1 MSMFKAINIESDV
14 ESDEEVDDTKEIQ
27 IEEALKLYQTALK
40 YHSEGP
46 KSYRDA
52 IEAYKA
58 LFDSDIFKYAESL
71 SEYRRSELH
80 GDPDYDFMFQE
91 DHEAGPAQLGGA
103 ADSAPN
109 TLPQIL
115 HLSYK
120 NHGQFMLEVVEHSLR
135 ERQQALLVLDA
146 AASTAAVDVPLRY
159 FAEALDKDDSDLDL
173 WARTASVA
181 ALTGSSRITRFCLE
195 AVLDGDDE
203 GLDSIMRLPGLE
215 EGFAGQQLR
224 ELVEKLQDNLSLLQ
238 QPLSDLRRRKLSAAL
253 KRRLAPFSFAPLP
266 GDVKQREALEQALS
280 RPSPHIPLS
289 PIKSDW
295 THLGD
300 AILNEFLQEQQ
311 RLVDPGPGIL
321 VTLAL
326 SDLPNDTIET
336 QQVSTNTAP
345 VEPSADQ
352 AKQSSEAQVNV
363 EEKDEKAE
371 DTEMKEAGED
381 KADQENAKIG
391 ERASVETPD
400 RPHASSRKRSTES
413 AGLPESGE
421 GGRGRSKRIRARES
435 IGDANLGS
443 VVATADTS
451 QQHVEDELRQY
462 HEADDWL
469 YEVVG
474 DMLAKL
480 EVKGLKS
487 PKIVRDML
495 RNKRTDS
502 TKMEESGFKTA
513 AEDLYRILQQLIP
526 QAVPILT
533 GPDSIDMLGSASREA
548 GLNAFLGYTKSSG
561 SEKANRPILDSDCLF
576 KWPPLADTEGRPIK
590 ELMWMWLQSML
601 RPGAF
606 PDPEDARSS
615 YMRHLWSDDLKRII
629 VQALVNV
636 DDFLFERM
644 HDEVF
649 ALDTRILHQ
658 QSAGKW
664 QPVSQEDTHLIEMA
678 QTIFELH
685 LDVYSLIK
693 HPTSSVDVSTQ
704 ILQRERL
711 ERWSRLARDAMAHRA
726 TDGRTSIIDELDFRH
741 LWTSTFHLSV
751 SDDVSQEYVVTCI
764 EELKAIANLLPGPA
778 IYIPNNA
785 VMPELSVEAAER
797 ELTKINMKD
806 CFMKVFQ
813 HDEQDP
819 VSVIESLE
827 PILESFDQDDSQP
840 TSRTE
845 VGDSQETD
853 GAMTPEADENG
864 AIVDASQDARPSPLK
879 AMVHFV
885 SSADVSLRLSLW
897 QRLRQAYEAIDYP
910 PKAVS
915 CYLRSI
921 EILVRD
927 IKSDAYSE
935 AGFEQRSA
943 ELLKSIKIIDE
954 IFDRILKVATVENVF
969 ECIDETHMRSSLNAI
984 GELLWLLST
993 VTVFEDLIR
1002 VGQIPQPTFEG
1013 RFNSAFTAFMGKL
1026 HDTMVRG
1033 WLLQWRLLCDAMAQD
1048 SQHFSKPTEDKFE
1061 YLRHVHYA
1069 FGIRG
1074 FCSASTKALLRL
1086 MKDEL
1091 LKWFKTDDIPDIE
1104 TRDTVICQVLYDLY
1118 GLFCFTNAED
1128 LTEYPSDHDMMDQK
1142 TALKIIDFV
1151 MYQARKVNVKD
1162 LHKTQ
1167 LGSTIDVVH
1176 GYLARTKP
1184 SGAEDLLLNKMKYLS
1199 FIKSAVNPLDLYRCV
1214 IGVGD
1219 LSTKPIPVKNARIA
1233 ARGWYFLM
1241 GSIALNRFRS
1251 QNQKRQAPVPTEDI
1265 NIASAFFGQ
1274 DLEYDSERWETWYSQ
1289 AQAYDYQIDEMVAWS
1304 AEKVNKGDPELVQH
1318 QRTAIHCYS
1327 MAVATAIRNADASED
1342 TTNKMA
1348 QLYADFGMRIYSSSR
1363 DPLSMQAFAL
1373 KDTEERFFSTHQ
1385 VMRSVPFAPMTPV
1398 AAWKFASGLFRR
1410 AIARRPDNWL
1420 SHFMLGKC
1428 LWKLHEAE
1436 EGTIQPRTR
1445 PSVGEVVACFTRAI
1459 EELPGKKGSRGEPI
1473 LEPHYKL
1480 LSILYKL
1487 VQRRELEPGEA
1498 SSKLQATHYA
1508 RQVPVFSTDD
1518 SENPD
1523 EWDDYV
1529 LKVLKMLRSADKS
1542 NWHHRM
1548 TARAAHIHYGDP
1560 SPADKYMAA
1569 LTAKTEFSQQVF
1581 TKTMQLQVWKPEY
1594 ERLGRHFVYTTRYTQ
1609 FFIQLLFET
1618 NDRAGMEALAKRV
1631 RRRNHEFFEHTK
1643 LWQNLC
1649 HAYLKMLRRA
1659 GQIPEGHEDA
1669 VFKSINHE
1677 EWTSAAARLE
1687 AWCHD
1692 PETKSGVLDVLR
1704 EAMELRRLNNN
1715 LMKATLIDD
1724 LIGDTYALLY
1734 QQVVPTLQPEPEPPA
1749 PPTAPPAPAPAPPQ
1763 APTYERTNMM
1773 SMQNIM
1779 NLDGAG
1785 ANEPPPTAATAA
1797 AAGAFGVMSMNNSTL
1812 PTTAPTTGTTTPAA
1826 IPEAT
1831 AAAAVPKPRAKGVGR
1846 RELMRKADA
1855 AVTRP
1860 VVAPTTP
1867 VTNMPIR
1874 ASPARPSI
1882 AEGAGM
1888 AGASGPTALPL
1899 AGDAENS
1906 GATTNVPAIVG
1917 GADVDGAEV
1926 GVKSDAMD
1934 VDATDAGADA
1944 DVEGEGEGEVE
1955 GDNEGEGEGDGE
1967 EIEADVENDQDATE
1981 QDITEQDIM
1990 EQDIT
1995 EQDDPEADAGDDT
2008 MVTADEGDGGGDAAD
2023 VEDFEEPD
2031 VDDDE
2036 NDTLVTAK
2044 EEEEDEEEANEEA
2057 PPPTSQPSSAA
2068 TVVGDIKPQSPSSE
2082 LPSASTEDFSIKPTA
2097 TIPTVNTPSTTTL
2110 AVPPTTTTT
2119 ATSTAPAS
2127 IHDSADDESEL
2138 SEINDDSDNE
2148 DMAEGARAA
2157 EQAAAAAAAAV
2168 AAAAAAAREEEERKK
2183 AKEEEEEMAR
2193 KQEEEEG
2200 KAKEEEEKGKPKK
2213 AEGKG
2218 RRKSAATAPA
2228 RRSRGGGPGSRGGG
2242 RGRGRGGRGR
2252 GRGGAAA
2259 AAGGGEG
2266 SASAA

>member
-1 MSMFKAINIESDV
+1 MFKAINIESDV

-52 IEAYKA
+52 IDAYKA
-58 LFDSDIFKYAESL
+58 LFESDIFKYPESL
-71 SEYRRSELH
+71 SEYRRTELH
-80 GDPDYDFMFQE
+80 GDPDYDFIFQE
-91 DHEAGPAQLGGA
+91 DHEAGPTQLGGA

-120 NHGQFMLEVVEHSLR
+120 NHGQFMLEVVQHSLR

-159 FAEALDKDDSDLDL
+159 FAEALDKDDTDLDL

-224 ELVEKLQDNLSLLQ
+224 ELVEKLQDTLSLLQ
-238 QPLSDLRRRKLSAAL
+238 EPLSDLRRRKLSAAL

-266 GDVKQREALEQALS
+266 ADVKQREALEQALS
-280 RPSPHIPLS
+280 RPSPHIALNPV
-289 PIKSDW
+289 KSDW
-295 THLGD
+295 THVGD

-321 VTLAL
+321 VTLSL
-326 SDLPNDTIET
+326 SDLPQDTVESQQPSTNSAPEGTPAEQSKHATET
-336 QQVSTNTAP
+336 QAN
-345 VEPSADQ
+345 D
-352 AKQSSEAQVNV
+352 
-363 EEKDEKAE
+363 EETDGKALGETGE
-371 DTEMKEAGED
+371 DTEMKETADD
-381 KADQENAKIG
+381 KTDQEGAKNG
-391 ERASVETPD
+391 EGPSVEASD
-400 RPHASSRKRSTES
+400 RPNAPSRKRSTES
-413 AGLPESGE
+413 AGLPESAE

-435 IGDANLGS
+435 IGDASLGN
-443 VVATADTS
+443 VVAAADAS
-451 QQHVEDELRQY
+451 QQQVEDELRQF

-480 EVKGLKS
+480 EVKGLRS
-487 PKIVRDML
+487 PKILRDTL
-495 RNKRTDS
+495 RKKRTEC
-502 TKMEESGFKTA
+502 TKMEESGFKA
-513 AEDLYRILQQLIP
+513 ASEDLYTILQQLIP

-533 GPDSIDMLGSASREA
+533 GPDTIDMLGSASREA
-548 GLNAFLGYTKSSG
+548 GLNAFLGYTKPSG
-561 SEKANRPILDSDCLF
+561 SERMNRPILDSDYLS
-576 KWPPLADTEGRPIK
+576 KWPPLTDTEGMPIK
-590 ELMWMWLQSML
+590 ELMWLWLQSML

-606 PDPEDARSS
+606 PDSEDRRSS
-615 YMRHLWSDDLKRII
+615 YMRHLWSDDLKRIV
-629 VQALVNV
+629 VQAVVNV
-636 DDFLFERM
+636 DDFLYGRVHE
-644 HDEVF
+644 ELS

-658 QSAGKW
+658 QATGKR
-664 QPVSQEDTHLIEMA
+664 QPVNEEDSHLIEMV

-711 ERWSRLARDAMAHRA
+711 ERWSRLARDAMAYRT
-726 TDGRTSIIDELDFRH
+726 TDERTPIIDELDFRH
-741 LWTSTFHLSV
+741 LWTSTFHLNV

-764 EELKAIANLLPGPA
+764 EELKTIANLLPGPA
-778 IYIPNNA
+778 IHVPNNA
-785 VMPELSVEAAER
+785 VMPELSADAAER

-827 PILESFDQDDSQP
+827 PILESTNQDDNQP

-845 VGDSQETD
+845 VGDSQGTE
-853 GAMTPEADENG
+853 GALTPDAEENG
-864 AIVDASQDARPSPLK
+864 TPIDAHQDPRPSPLK
-879 AMVHFV
+879 AMTQFV

-921 EILVRD
+921 EILVKD
-927 IKSDAYSE
+927 IKSKAYSE
-935 AGFEQRSA
+935 TGFEQRSA

-969 ECIDETHMRSSLNAI
+969 ECIDEAHMRSSLDAI

-1033 WLLQWRLLCDAMAQD
+1033 WLLQWRLLSDAMAQD
-1048 SQHFSKPTEDKFE
+1048 SQLFPKPTEDKFE

-1118 GLFCFTNAED
+1118 GLFCFTNADD

-1151 MYQARKVNVKD
+1151 MYQARKMNVKD

-1199 FIKSAVNPLDLYRCV
+1199 FIKSPINPLDLYRCV
-1214 IGVGD
+1214 NGVGD

-1289 AQAYDYQIDEMVAWS
+1289 AQAYDYQVDEMVAWS

-1342 TTNKMA
+1342 TANKMA

-1363 DPLSMQAFAL
+1363 DPLSMKAFAL
-1373 KDTEERFFSTHQ
+1373 KENEERFYSTNQ
-1385 VMRSVPFAPMTPV
+1385 VMKSAPFALMTLV
-1398 AAWKFASGLFRR
+1398 ATWKFASGLFRR
-1410 AIARRPDNWL
+1410 AIARKPDNWL

-1428 LWKLHEAE
+1428 LWKLYETDEEA
-1436 EGTIQPRTR
+1436 IPARNR
-1445 PSVGEVVACFTRAI
+1445 PSAEEVVACFTRAI

-1487 VQRRELEPGEA
+1487 VQKRELEPREA
-1498 SSKLQATHYA
+1498 SEKLQATHYA

-1518 SENPD
+1518 TENPD

-1529 LKVLKMLRSADKS
+1529 LKVLKVLRSADKA

-1548 TARAAHIHYGDP
+1548 TARAAYIHYGDP

-1569 LTAKTEFSQQVF
+1569 LTAKSEFSQQIF

-1609 FFIQLLFET
+1609 FFIQLLSET

-1643 LWQNLC
+1643 LWQTLC
-1649 HAYLKMLRRA
+1649 QSYLKMLRRA

-1687 AWCHD
+1687 TWCHD
-1692 PETKSGVLDVLR
+1692 PETKSSILDVLR

-1749 PPTAPPAPAPAPPQ
+1749 PPAAPAAPPVAPAPAQPQ

-1779 NLDGAG
+1779 NIDGAG
-1785 ANEPPPTAATAA
+1785 ANEPPPPPPPT
-1797 AAGAFGVMSMNNSTL
+1797 AAGAFGVLSMNNSNNP

-1826 IPEAT
+1826 IPET
-1831 AAAAVPKPRAKGVGR
+1831 AAAAAAAAPKPRAKGVGR

-1860 VVAPTTP
+1860 VAAPTTP

-1874 ASPARPSI
+1874 ASPARPSV

-1888 AGASGPTALPL
+1888 PGASGPAAQ
-1899 AGDAENS
+1899 AGDAENARTV
-1906 GATTNVPAIVG
+1906 GEVPAAVG
-1917 GADVDGAEV
+1917 ANGDGAEV

-1934 VDATDAGADA
+1934 VDVTDAGADA
-1944 DVEGEGEGEVE
+1944 DVEGEGEAE
-1955 GDNEGEGEGDGE
+1955 GDNEGEGEGEGDGE
-1967 EIEADVENDQDATE
+1967 EIEADGEQEPEADVENDLDV
-1981 QDITEQDIM
+1981 
-1990 EQDIT
+1990 T

-2008 MVTADEGDGGGDAAD
+2008 MVTADEGNGTADEAGAVDAEDDEEEAAD
-2023 VEDFEEPD
+2023 
-2031 VDDDE
+2031 DD

-2044 EEEEDEEEANEEA
+2044 EEEEGDDDENEEV
-2057 PPPTSQPSSAA
+2057 PTSQQSATIGEVKPPSS
-2068 TVVGDIKPQSPSSE
+2068 SSE
-2082 LPSASTEDFSIKPTA
+2082 LPSADDSSKPTA
-2097 TIPTVNTPSTTTL
+2097 TS
-2110 AVPPTTTTT
+2110 PTTNAITSIAAASAPTGTT

-2157 EQAAAAAAAAV
+2157 QQAAAAAAAAK
-2168 AAAAAAAREEEERKK
+2168 EEEERR
-2183 AKEEEEEMAR
+2183 AK
-2193 KQEEEEG
+2193 
-2200 KAKEEEEKGKPKK
+2200 KEEEEKAKEEGKNGRKKKKGDEEKK
-2213 AEGKG
+2213 A
-2218 RRKSAATAPA
+2218 TPA
-2228 RRSRGGGPGSRGGG
+2228 KKTRGGGPGSRGGG
-2242 RGRGRGGRGR
+2242 KGRGRGGRGR
-2252 GRGGAAA
+2252 GRGGANANA
-2259 AAGGGEG
+2259 TAGGEG
-2266 SASAA
+2266 AGAA

>member
-215 EGFAGQQLR
+215 EG
-224 ELVEKLQDNLSLLQ
+224 
-238 QPLSDLRRRKLSAAL
+238 
-253 KRRLAPFSFAPLP
+253 
-266 GDVKQREALEQALS
+266 
-280 RPSPHIPLS
+280 
-289 PIKSDW
+289 
-295 THLGD
+295 
-300 AILNEFLQEQQ
+300 
-311 RLVDPGPGIL
+311 
-321 VTLAL
+321 
-326 SDLPNDTIET
+326 
-336 QQVSTNTAP
+336 
-345 VEPSADQ
+345 
-352 AKQSSEAQVNV
+352 
-363 EEKDEKAE
+363 
-371 DTEMKEAGED
+371 
-381 KADQENAKIG
+381 
-391 ERASVETPD
+391 
-400 RPHASSRKRSTES
+400 
-413 AGLPESGE
+413 
-421 GGRGRSKRIRARES
+421 
-435 IGDANLGS
+435 

-685 LDVYSLIK
+685 LD
-693 HPTSSVDVSTQ
+693 
-704 ILQRERL
+704 
-711 ERWSRLARDAMAHRA
+711 
-726 TDGRTSIIDELDFRH
+726 
-741 LWTSTFHLSV
+741 
-751 SDDVSQEYVVTCI
+751 EYVVTCI
-764 EELKAIANLLPGPA
+764 EELKAIASLLPGPA

-879 AMVHFV
+879 AM
-885 SSADVSLRLSLW
+885 
-897 QRLRQAYEAIDYP
+897 RLRQAYEAIDYP

-1026 HDTMVRG
+1026 HDTM
-1033 WLLQWRLLCDAMAQD
+1033 D

-1594 ERLGRHFVYTTRYTQ
+1594 ERLG
-1609 FFIQLLFET
+1609 
-1618 NDRAGMEALAKRV
+1618 
-1631 RRRNHEFFEHTK
+1631 
-1643 LWQNLC
+1643 
-1649 HAYLKMLRRA
+1649 
-1659 GQIPEGHEDA
+1659 QIPEGHEDA

-1734 QQVVPTLQPEPEPPA
+1734 QQLLLHHKHQPTNAQ
-1749 PPTAPPAPAPAPPQ
+1749 T
-1763 APTYERTNMM
+1763 
-1773 SMQNIM
+1773 
-1779 NLDGAG
+1779 
-1785 ANEPPPTAATAA
+1785 
-1797 AAGAFGVMSMNNSTL
+1797 
-1812 PTTAPTTGTTTPAA
+1812 
-1826 IPEAT
+1826 
-1831 AAAAVPKPRAKGVGR
+1831 
-1846 RELMRKADA
+1846 
-1855 AVTRP
+1855 
-1860 VVAPTTP
+1860 
-1867 VTNMPIR
+1867 
-1874 ASPARPSI
+1874 
-1882 AEGAGM
+1882 
-1888 AGASGPTALPL
+1888 
-1899 AGDAENS
+1899 
-1906 GATTNVPAIVG
+1906 
-1917 GADVDGAEV
+1917 
-1926 GVKSDAMD
+1926 
-1934 VDATDAGADA
+1934 
-1944 DVEGEGEGEVE
+1944 
-1955 GDNEGEGEGDGE
+1955 
-1967 EIEADVENDQDATE
+1967 
-1981 QDITEQDIM
+1981 
-1990 EQDIT
+1990 
-1995 EQDDPEADAGDDT
+1995 
-2008 MVTADEGDGGGDAAD
+2008 
-2023 VEDFEEPD
+2023 
-2031 VDDDE
+2031 
-2036 NDTLVTAK
+2036 
-2044 EEEEDEEEANEEA
+2044 
-2057 PPPTSQPSSAA
+2057 
-2068 TVVGDIKPQSPSSE
+2068 
-2082 LPSASTEDFSIKPTA
+2082 
-2097 TIPTVNTPSTTTL
+2097 
-2110 AVPPTTTTT
+2110 
-2119 ATSTAPAS
+2119 
-2127 IHDSADDESEL
+2127 
-2138 SEINDDSDNE
+2138 
-2148 DMAEGARAA
+2148 
-2157 EQAAAAAAAAV
+2157 
-2168 AAAAAAAREEEERKK
+2168 
-2183 AKEEEEEMAR
+2183 
-2193 KQEEEEG
+2193 
-2200 KAKEEEEKGKPKK
+2200 
-2213 AEGKG
+2213 
-2218 RRKSAATAPA
+2218 
-2228 RRSRGGGPGSRGGG
+2228 
-2242 RGRGRGGRGR
+2242 
-2252 GRGGAAA
+2252 
-2259 AAGGGEG
+2259 
-2266 SASAA
+2266 